1 MSPRL
6 GVLDEQAFA
15 RQLDADPDAALELL
29 AELTGA
35 TDVRLRALAR
45 QLAGRV
51 VIRLGRAGPARAP
64 GVGTLHRV
72 RLRPGADLDLDASL
86 DALVPTL
93 SGAAPVAADELV
105 GAVWARRR
113 TAVCLLV
120 DRSGSMRGSRL
131 ATAALAAAA
140 VALRAPDDHSVLAFG
155 RDVVVVKGQHEA
167 RATHAVVD
175 DLLALRGHGTT
186 DLALALRAA
195 RRQLATSSAARKI
208 TVVLSD
214 CRVTKG
220 EDPLDQARQLEEIY
234 VVGPAEDLEIAR
246 AFARSTGGR
255 CRGLRGPSGV
265 PAALDG
271 LAD

>member
-1 MSPRL
+1 M
-6 GVLDEQAFA
+6 LDEAAFT
-15 RQLDADPDAALELL
+15 RQLEADPDAALELL

-51 VIRLGRAGPARAP
+51 VIRLGRTGPPRAP
-64 GVGTLHRV
+64 GAGTLHRV

-86 DALVPTL
+86 DALLPGVGG
-93 SGAAPVAADELV
+93 SVPVAAEELV
-105 GAVWARRR
+105 GTTWSRRR

-131 ATAALAAAA
+131 AAAALAAAA

-155 RDVVVVKGQHEA
+155 RDVVVLKAQHEA

-195 RRQLATSSAARKI
+195 RGQLATSDAARKI

-214 CRVTKG
+214 CRATKG
-220 EDPLDQARQLEEIY
+220 DNPLDQARQLEEIY
-234 VVGPAEDLEIAR
+234 VVGPAEDLEIAQE
-246 AFARSTGGR
+246 FARASGGQ
-255 CRGLRGPSGV
+255 CRGLTGPSGV

-271 LAD
+271 LAQ